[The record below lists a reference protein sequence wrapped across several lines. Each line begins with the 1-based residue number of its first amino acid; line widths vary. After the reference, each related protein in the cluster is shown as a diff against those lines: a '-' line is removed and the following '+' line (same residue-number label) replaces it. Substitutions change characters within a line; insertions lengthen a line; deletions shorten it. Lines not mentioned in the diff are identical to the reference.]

1 MEARGQPEI
10 RMTTRAF
17 TLLYHDVVPE
27 GRWES
32 SGFEGADADVY
43 KLDCAD
49 FRRHLAAIAQSL
61 RHPPTTGPALL
72 ARPSTEHPVLIT
84 FDDGGVS
91 AALYIADMLEE
102 RAWKGHFFV
111 TGCRIGTS
119 GFLDRNQ
126 IRDLHQRGHIIGSH
140 SYSHPLRMAHCSA
153 EQLDDEWRR
162 SALVLTDI
170 LGEPIQVAS
179 VPGGDYSR
187 QVAVAASRAGIKLL
201 FNSEPVTR
209 TQIVEDCLVLGR
221 ITVKRGHQ
229 PKRSSAIAAG
239 NRQLQI
245 RAYLFWSAKKVAK
258 QLLGR
263 MWLRVR
269 VILLEHRAKKDARPG
284 ADSRN

>member
-1 MEARGQPEI
+1 
-10 RMTTRAF
+10 
-17 TLLYHDVVPE
+17 VPG

-32 SGFEGADADVY
+32 SGFRGADADVY

-49 FRRHLAAIAQSL
+49 FRRHLAAIEQSL

-72 ARPSTEHPVLIT
+72 AHPSAEHSVLIT

-119 GFLDRNQ
+119 GFLDRTQ
-126 IRDLHQRGHIIGSH
+126 IQELHRRGHIIGSH
-140 SYSHPLRMAHCSA
+140 SYSHPLRMAHCSR

-162 SALVLTDI
+162 SALVLAEI
-170 LGEPIQVAS
+170 LGEPIRVAS

-187 QVAVAASRAGIKLL
+187 EVAVAASRAGIRLL

-209 TQIVEDCLVLGR
+209 SQIVDDCVVMGR
-221 ITVKRGHQ
+221 ITVKRGH
-229 PKRSSAIAAG
+229 PPERSAAIAAG

-245 RAYLFWSAKKVAK
+245 REYLFWNGKKVAK
-258 QLLGR
+258 RLLGGA
-263 MWLRVR
+263 WLRAR
-269 VILLEHRAKKDARPG
+269 VMLLERRAKKNARPG
-284 ADSRN
+284 VDSQS

>member
-1 MEARGQPEI
+1 
-10 RMTTRAF
+10 MTNRAF

-32 SGFEGADADVY
+32 SGFQGADADVY

-49 FRRHLAAIAQSL
+49 FRRHLAAIGQSL
-61 RHPPTTGPALL
+61 RNPPTTGPALL
-72 ARPSTEHPVLIT
+72 AHPSVEHPVLIT

-119 GFLDRNQ
+119 GFLDRTQ
-126 IRDLHQRGHIIGSH
+126 IQELHRRGHIIGSH
-140 SYSHPLRMAHCSA
+140 SYSHPLRMAHCSP

-162 SALVLTDI
+162 SALVLAEI
-170 LGEPIQVAS
+170 LGEPIQMAS

-209 TQIVEDCLVLGR
+209 SQIVDDCVVMGR
-221 ITVKRGHQ
+221 ITVKRGHR
-229 PKRSSAIAAG
+229 PERSAAIAAG

-245 RAYLFWSAKKVAK
+245 REYLFWNTKKVAK
-258 QLLGR
+258 QLLGGA
-263 MWLRVR
+263 WLRAR
-269 VILLEHRAKKDARPG
+269 VMLLERRAKKSGRPG
-284 ADSRN
+284 VDSRS